1 MSKII
6 VHGANKPGQY
16 TWSPFVT
23 KLEFRLRL
31 SGLAYQHGT
40 GSPFSAPK
48 GKIPYIE
55 LPPAAPEASAELLGD
70 TTLITK
76 ELIRR
81 ELIPDVNAGL
91 SAPEAAHDLA
101 LRAMLEN
108 TLFMYNARERWID
121 NFYTMRDY
129 AMASVP
135 YPLRYFIGYMAY
147 RGNVRKLQD
156 QGVGRFS
163 DKEVR
168 DFRRDIWEA
177 VNGLLEDS
185 RRKAGEGNCFWVLSG
200 SQPTEADATMYDP
213 QMCELHVRHTL
224 TLYTNI

>member
-31 SGLAYQHGT
+31 SGLSYQHGT
-40 GSPFSAPK
+40 SSPFSAPK

-55 LPPAAPEASAELLGD
+55 LPPAAPEAPAELLGD

-81 ELIPDVNAGL
+81 ELIPDVNARL

-121 NFYTMRDY
+121 NFYIMRDY
-129 AMASVP
+129 AMAGVP

-185 RRKAGEGNCFWVLSG
+185 GRKVGEGNCFWVLGG
-200 SQPTEADATMYDP
+200 SKPTEADATM
-213 QMCELHVRHTL
+213 
-224 TLYTNI
+224 